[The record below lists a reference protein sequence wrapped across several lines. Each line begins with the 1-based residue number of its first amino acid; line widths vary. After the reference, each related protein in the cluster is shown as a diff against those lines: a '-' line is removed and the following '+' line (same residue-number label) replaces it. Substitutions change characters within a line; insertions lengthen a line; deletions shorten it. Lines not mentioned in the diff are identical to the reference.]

1 MKTAIDYKQ
10 IGLGSTDQ
18 QRGFLAALSNGAE
31 AAKKGFQVCGSNE
44 LVIVTLSD
52 YEKKNEIKFRVD
64 ATGTPIQIE
73 VDYLTQDAPN
83 VTGVY
88 EIINT
93 LAA

>member
-10 IGLGSTDQ
+10 IGLGNTDQ
-18 QRGFLAALSNGAE
+18 QCGFLAALSNGAD
-31 AAKKGFQVCGSNE
+31 ASNKGVQICGDKD

-64 ATGTPIQIE
+64 STGTPIQIE
-73 VDYLTQDAPN
+73 VDYFAQDAPK
-83 VTGVY
+83 VTGIY